1 MRKIVYIST
10 LLYLAF
16 AACSNTDKTNSAVF
30 RNAVYTG
37 NDARFDKEID
47 PQRQYFNP
55 ILSGFYPDPSIC
67 RKGDDFFLVNSS
79 FSYYPGIPIFHSR
92 DLVNWTQ
99 IGFVLN
105 RPSQLKLDGIRLS
118 GGIYAPAI
126 EYNPHNDTFYVITT
140 CVDGIGNFLVKT
152 DDPFKGEWSEPI
164 TLPAVGGIDPSLF
177 FDEDGSGYIV
187 NNDAPQGEPE
197 YDGHRAIW
205 LHRFDPATDQTFGEA
220 KMIIDGG
227 VDKSQK
233 PIWIEGPHLYKING
247 KYYLMCAEGGTSV
260 NHREVIFSANSLDES
275 FILYENN
282 PILTQKDLPED
293 RPEIVTSTGHADI
306 IETADGEWYA
316 VFLGCRPY
324 KGNYYYT
331 GRETFLLPVTWEN
344 GFPVILPQGE
354 SVPVVVDKPDL
365 SPAPNFLTG
374 NFVWEDRFGSKKLG
388 YDWLFVRTPIDPW
401 WRIEDDAMKIDAI
414 QRRIYDIDNPAYIG
428 RRIQHLD
435 FEFSVEMDFVPQSE
449 TELAGICCFQNEK
462 YNIILGKTMD
472 GDQPVIVLY
481 LADGESVPARLY
493 SQAIPDEYAAT
504 PVILSIKAENTYLR
518 FDVTYVDGTR
528 MTVAEEIDTAFL
540 TTEKAG
546 GFVGATVGMYA
557 TSVHPGNNFEK

>member
-1 MRKIVYIST
+1 MGKIIYIGT
-10 LLYLAF
+10 LMFLVF
-16 AACSNTDKTNSAVF
+16 TACKNTAGINSAVF
-30 RNAVYTG
+30 RKAVYTG
-37 NDARFDKEID
+37 NDIRFDKDMD
-47 PQRQYFNP
+47 PRNQYFNP

-67 RKGDDFFLVNSS
+67 RKGDDYFLVNPS

-99 IGFVLN
+99 IGFALN
-105 RPSQLKLDGIRLS
+105 RPSQLKLDRIRLS

-140 CVDGIGNFLVKT
+140 CVDGIGNFVVKT
-152 DDPFKGEWSEPI
+152 KDPFAGGWSEPI
-164 TLPAVGGIDPSLF
+164 PLPAVGGIDPSLF

-205 LHRFDPATDQTFGEA
+205 MHRFDPGTDQTFGEA

-227 VDKSQK
+227 VDKSQQ

-260 NHREVIFSANSLDES
+260 NHREVVFSTNSLDEP
-275 FILYENN
+275 FVPYGNN

-306 IETADGEWYA
+306 IETSTGEWYA

-324 KGNYYYT
+324 QGNYYYT
-331 GRETFLLPVTWEN
+331 GRETFLLPVIWEN

-354 SVPVVVDKPDL
+354 PVPTVVDKSGL

-374 NFVWEDRFGSKKLG
+374 NFVWEDHFGSEKLG
-388 YDWLFVRTPIDPW
+388 YDWLFVRTPVDQW
-401 WRIEDDAMKIDAI
+401 WRIEDGAMKIDAI
-414 QRRIYDIDNPAYIG
+414 QRSIYDMDHPAYIG

-435 FEFSVEMDFVPQSE
+435 FEFSMEVDFVAQSE
-449 TELAGICCFQNEK
+449 TELAGICCFQNEQH
-462 YNIILGKTMD
+462 NIVLGKTW
-472 GDQPVIVLY
+472 QNNRQTVVLY
-481 LADGESVPARLY
+481 LADGASEPIRLF
-493 SQAIPDEYAAT
+493 SQAIPDEDET
-504 PVILSIKAENTYLR
+504 IPVTFRVKAENARLH
-518 FDVTYVDGTR
+518 FDMAYTDEHWI
-528 MTVAEEIDTAFL
+528 TVAEDIDASFL

-557 TSVHPGNNFEK
+557 TSVHRINK